1 MAIGGGYDD
10 DSCLL
15 ANFAIGNLDWVLLMG
30 FMLLKFE

>member
-15 ANFAIGNLDWVLLMG
+15 ANFALGNLYWVLLMG
-30 FMLLKFE
+30 FVLLNLE